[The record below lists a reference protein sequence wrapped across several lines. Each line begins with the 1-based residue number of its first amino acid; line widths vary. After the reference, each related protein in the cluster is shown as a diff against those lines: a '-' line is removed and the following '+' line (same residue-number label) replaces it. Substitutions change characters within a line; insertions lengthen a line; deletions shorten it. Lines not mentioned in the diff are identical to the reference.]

1 MAEKDEGRRE
11 DRLLVVGHDEMVALV
26 LPHQIRNGL
35 HLQINV
41 AGEESTGRTVRVA
54 AWRRSGLEKRQR
66 L

>member
-11 DRLLVVGHDEMVALV
+11 DRLFVVCHDEMVALV

-41 AGEESTGRTVRVA
+41 AGEETAQAGR
-54 AWRRSGLEKRQR
+54 
-66 L
+66 

>member
-11 DRLLVVGHDEMVALV
+11 DRLLVVCHDEMVALV

-41 AGEESTGRTVRVA
+41 AGEETAQAG
-54 AWRRSGLEKRQR
+54 W
-66 L
+66 